1 MKKLLFLGVFIFS
14 FFFFS
19 PSSITAQTCETIG
32 VRCAECDACGYC
44 RGREAAGN
52 WESCAKCLYP
62 SIVPGTDPYADQT
75 LIVQGTI
82 GEKARAVTPALGK
95 YYTQLGCINTNMD
108 SFTNPSSAGGVLNF
122 VLNRLIFPVVGV
134 LAFLSLIYGAFLL
147 ATAQRNPEQIARGKS
162 YVVGA
167 IVGLLFVIGV
177 LFIVGFIAGDIL
189 KIPGF
194 STGSRIKIV
203 AAGIRNGGDRDLI
216 TDPEIAVHINSK
228 EIGRLVI
235 PGINSSPQLSDYKS
249 YSLQHS
255 TFDPTIDTLSILY
268 INDYCERIYNCGGT
282 GPSANRDIFISS
294 LEVDG
299 KKCLKFSNSADNL
312 DRSPAAYLWWNGTA
326 TCLQWS

>member
-19 PSSITAQTCETIG
+19 PSFISAQTCETVG

-44 RGREAAGN
+44 RGREAPGN
-52 WESCAKCLYP
+52 WKSCAKCLYP
-62 SIVPGTDPYADQT
+62 SIAPGTDPSADQT

-82 GEKARAVTPALGK
+82 GEKARAITPALGK
-95 YYTQLGCINTNMD
+95 YYTQLGCIDTNMET
-108 SFTNPSSAGGVLNF
+108 FTNPSAAGGVLNF

-177 LFIVGFIAGDIL
+177 LFIVGFIASDIL

-194 STGSRIKIV
+194 SKGSELKIYAASDFTQTASGTKTYPIMQVFLNDELKNSFTVITESRNDFKEYAIILPSELPPSKVIKV
-203 AAGIRNGGDRDLI
+203 RF
-216 TDPEIAVHINSK
+216 S
-228 EIGRLVI
+228 
-235 PGINSSPQLSDYKS
+235 
-249 YSLQHS
+249 
-255 TFDPTIDTLSILY
+255 
-268 INDYCERIYNCGGT
+268 NDYCPRCKGNPNGDT
-282 GPSANRDIFISS
+282 GDRNLHIQKITLNKTPCNPSVYFH
-294 LEVDG
+294 EVD
-299 KKCLKFSNSADNL
+299 N
-312 DRSPAAYLWWNGTA
+312 A
-326 TCLQWS
+326 TEPSSFPETMPYKGYILCTVN